1 MICHVIDCM
10 SDNIKAR
17 GMCKRHYDAYQY
29 HVKRA
34 EEGPSVKLGDFC
46 KRGHKIE
53 GGNAQFY
60 KSKLGND
67 VLRCRTC
74 NTIGTRKK
82 NVIGGICS
90 KGHDLT
96 EDNVY
101 HAKNGNGDVHLAC
114 LTCKR
119 ARDKKRW
126 AEYVNSP
133 EYQRKKIERTRAKQ
147 LKDNKDKTRAERYD
161 AILSGE
167 LNGTQ
172 GKYTGL
178 NYLNLNK
185 RSQRAW
191 EPLEAK
197 FDQTKSKCYQ
207 NPEAY
212 IDYEEENVPFASE
225 AYKLCEGCPMLVEC
239 ARFAA
244 AYKPVIG
251 VWGGEVYIDG
261 KVVR

>member
-1 MICHVIDCM
+1 MIC
-10 SDNIKAR
+10 SDENCTSENIKAQ
-17 GMCKRHYDAYQY
+17 GMCKRCYDRTMAR
-29 HVKRA
+29 KRRL
-34 EEGPSVKLGDFC
+34 ENGVTLKLGDFC
-46 KRGHKIE
+46 KRGHKVE
-53 GGNAQFY
+53 GGNAQIF
-60 KSKLGND
+60 KSNLGND
-67 VLRCRTC
+67 VLRCRAC
-74 NTIGTRKK
+74 NALGNRKK
-82 NVIGGICS
+82 NVVGGMCI

-96 EDNVY
+96 PDNVY
-101 HAKNGNGDVHLAC
+101 RHPTQGGLQC
-114 LTCKR
+114 LSCKR

-126 AEYVNSP
+126 AEYVNSE

-147 LKDNKDKTRAERYD
+147 VQTNKDKTRAERYD
-161 AILSGE
+161 QILSGE
-167 LNGTQ
+167 LDGTQ

-178 NYLNLNK
+178 NYLKLNK

-197 FDQTKSKCYQ
+197 FDRTKSKCYQ
-207 NPEAY
+207 NPGPY
-212 IDYEEENVPFASE
+212 IDYDEEDVPFASQ

>member
-1 MICHVIDCM
+1 MICNVEGCESPH
-10 SDNIKAR
+10 KAK
-17 GMCKRHYDAYQY
+17 GMCKLHYDRESQRRYRKESGATLN
-29 HVKRA
+29 
-34 EEGPSVKLGDFC
+34 LGDFC
-46 KRGHKIE
+46 KKGHKVE
-53 GGNAQFY
+53 GGNAQIY
-60 KSKLGND
+60 QSKLGND

-74 NTIGTRKK
+74 NAASARKK
-82 NVIGGICS
+82 NVIGGMCVN
-90 KGHDLT
+90 GHDLR
-96 EDNVY
+96 EDTVY
-101 HAKNGNGDVHLAC
+101 HATQDGKPYISC
-114 LTCKR
+114 LECRR

-133 EYQRKKIERTRAKQ
+133 EYQQKQIERTRAKQ
-147 LKDNKDKTRAERYD
+147 VRVNKDKTRAERYD

-167 LNGTQ
+167 LDGTQ

-178 NYLNLNK
+178 NYLKLNK

-197 FDQTKSKCYQ
+197 FDRTKSKCYQ
-207 NPEAY
+207 NPGPY
-212 IDYEEENVPFASE
+212 IDYEEEDVPFASE

>member
-1 MICHVIDCM
+1 MICSIEDCF
-10 SDNIKAR
+10 SENIKAK
-17 GMCKRHYDAYQY
+17 GMCKRHYDRESQ
-29 HVKRA
+29 RRRRI
-34 EEGPSVKLGDFC
+34 ENGTTVKLGDFC
-46 KRGHKIE
+46 KKGHKVE
-53 GGNAQFY
+53 GGNAQIFQ
-60 KSKLGND
+60 SKLGND
-67 VLRCRTC
+67 VLRCRAC
-74 NTIGTRKK
+74 NTEGRKK
-82 NVIGGICS
+82 RNVIGGMCLN
-90 KGHDLT
+90 GHDLT
-96 EDNVY
+96 PDNVY
-101 HAKNGNGDVHLAC
+101 EHPTRGGLQC
-114 LTCKR
+114 MSCKR

-133 EYQRKKIERTRAKQ
+133 EYQRKQIERTRAKQ
-147 LKDNKDKTRAERYD
+147 VRIGKDKTRAERYD
-161 AILSGE
+161 KILSSE
-167 LNGTQ
+167 LDGTQ

-178 NYLNLNK
+178 NYLKLNK

-197 FDQTKSKCYQ
+197 FDKTKSKCYQ
-207 NPEAY
+207 NPGPY
-212 IDYEEENVPFASE
+212 IDYDEDDVPFAST

>member
-1 MICHVIDCM
+1 MICADENCT
-10 SDNIKAR
+10 SENIKAN
-17 GMCKRHYDAYQY
+17 GLCKRCYERAQAR
-29 HVKRA
+29 KRRL
-34 EEGPSVKLGDFC
+34 ENGITPKLGDYC
-46 KRGHKIE
+46 KKGHKIE
-53 GGNAQFY
+53 GGNAQIY

-74 NTIGTRKK
+74 NAATTRKK
-82 NVIGGICS
+82 NVIGGVCLN
-90 KGHDLT
+90 GHDLT
-96 EDNVY
+96 VDNTY
-101 HAKNGNGDVHLAC
+101 RHPTQGGLQC
-114 LTCKR
+114 LSCKR

-133 EYQRKKIERTRAKQ
+133 EYQRKQIERTRAKQ
-147 LKDNKDKTRAERYD
+147 VRVGKDKSRAERYD

-167 LNGTQ
+167 LDGTQ

-178 NYLNLNK
+178 NYLKLNK

-197 FDQTKSKCYQ
+197 FDRTKSKCYK
-207 NPEAY
+207 NPGPY
-212 IDYEEENVPFASE
+212 IDYNEDNPPFASQ
-225 AYKLCEGCPMLVEC
+225 AYKLCEGCPMLREC

>member
-1 MICHVIDCM
+1 MICSIDGCF
-10 SDNIKAR
+10 SENIKAR
-17 GMCKRHYDAYQY
+17 GLCKKHYDAYQY
-29 HVKRA
+29 QVKRA
-34 EEGPSVKLGDFC
+34 RQGSGVQLGDFC
-46 KRGHKIE
+46 KKGHKIE
-53 GGNAQFY
+53 GGNAQVY

-74 NTIGTRKK
+74 NAMTTRKK
-82 NVIGGICS
+82 NVLGGRCVN
-90 KGHDLT
+90 GHDLT
-96 EDNVY
+96 KENLY
-101 HAKNGNGDVHLAC
+101 RHPTQGNLRC
-114 LTCKR
+114 LSCKR
-119 ARDKKRW
+119 ARDKQRW
-126 AEYVNSP
+126 SEYVNSE

-147 LKDNKDKTRAERYD
+147 IQTNKDKTRAERYD
-161 AILSGE
+161 VILSGE
-167 LNGTQ
+167 LDGTQ

-178 NYLNLNK
+178 NYLKLNK

-197 FDQTKSKCYQ
+197 FDRTKSKCYK
-207 NPEAY
+207 NPGPY
-212 IDYEEENVPFASE
+212 IDYDEEDVPFASQ

>member
-1 MICHVIDCM
+1 MICSNDDCT
-10 SDNIKAR
+10 SENIKAK
-17 GMCKRHYDAYQY
+17 GMCKRCYDRENQ
-29 HVKRA
+29 RRLRL
-34 EEGPSVKLGDFC
+34 ENGTTVKLGDFC
-46 KRGHKIE
+46 KKGHKIE
-53 GGNAQFY
+53 GGNAQVY
-60 KSKLGND
+60 TNQLGNQ

-74 NTIGTRKK
+74 VSAGYRKK
-82 NVIGGICS
+82 NVIGGRCV

-96 EDNVY
+96 VDNTY
-101 HAKNGNGDVHLAC
+101 RHPTQGGLQC
-114 LTCKR
+114 LSCKR
-119 ARDKKRW
+119 ARDKQRW
-126 AEYVNSP
+126 ADYVNSP
-133 EYQRKKIERTRAKQ
+133 EYQQKKIERTRAKQ
-147 LKDNKDKTRAERYD
+147 VRVGKDKSRAERYD
-161 AILSGE
+161 KILSNE
-167 LNGTQ
+167 LDGTA

-178 NYLNLNK
+178 NYLKLNK

-197 FDQTKSKCYQ
+197 FDRTKSKCYQ
-207 NPEAY
+207 NPGPY
-212 IDYEEENVPFASE
+212 IDYDEGDVPFASQ